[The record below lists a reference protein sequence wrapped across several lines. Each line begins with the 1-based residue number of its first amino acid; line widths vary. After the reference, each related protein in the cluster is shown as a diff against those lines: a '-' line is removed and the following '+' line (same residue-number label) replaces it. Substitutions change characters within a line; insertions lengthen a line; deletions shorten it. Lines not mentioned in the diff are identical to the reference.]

1 MKKKKLE
8 NNPEV
13 QKRLK
18 ENQTIEKK
26 KFINLLRKAVRSS
39 KPSSRQSV

>member
-8 NNPEV
+8 HNPEI

-26 KFINLLRKAVRSS
+26 QFTGLLRKAVKPSR
-39 KPSSRQSV
+39 PSSRQSV